1 MTQVKRA
8 FLLCVCLVLLL
19 TMGGGIILS
28 AFVVRADA
36 ATVQYSSALEDLEK
50 DETFDAAQYPAKAD
64 DYSLQIIQIAE
75 GDKGELFVYAYQ
87 PSNGNK
93 DYRASYI
100 NMSLQDRT
108 NQSPTYQLYSLTWLG
123 SDGVFS
129 KYKVDGFS
137 MSSELYRYYN
147 IATIYR
153 AFDASVDD
161 PAEASDDVNE
171 HIGYSV
177 GRCYCAYYYNGTVVY
192 ECEKVDVVDVEI
204 LAVGSVRFTEGF
216 KLYVDKCDA
225 HFVAFSVENF
235 DVDKIYDA
243 TVVYTAQ
250 PYVWSF
256 VLGVGESENPNGDP
270 ITTPREISTMETA
283 SNDGDGLLG
292 VKYEWQRIVTKDEFE
307 AQLEDFKNED
317 VVFSKG
323 DLGNAEFVFQFLETD
338 YTLSSGN
345 GNTLKYF
352 TKVTDV
358 GILRLHF
365 LSGVNTYNLGVVSD
379 LVSDDGNPDFE
390 VTIGDNFE
398 NQDWW
403 QKIIALLMLILL
415 VAFLGPFLMPLLSVV
430 MNIVWFAI
438 KALFSFLLWAIGI
451 PFKLFGLLFRGK

>member
-8 FLLCVCLVLLL
+8 FVLSVCLVLLL
-19 TMGGGIILS
+19 TMGGGIFLS
-28 AFVVRADA
+28 AFAVRANA
-36 ATVQYSSALEDLEK
+36 ATVQYSSALEDLRK
-50 DETFDAAQYPAKAD
+50 DRSFDAMDYPQKAD
-64 DYSLQIIQIAE
+64 DYSLRIIQIAE

-137 MSSELYRYYN
+137 VSSELYRYYN

-153 AFDASVDD
+153 VFDDAVDA
-161 PAEASDDVNE
+161 PAEASDDVNGY
-171 HIGYSV
+171 IGFSV
-177 GRCYCAYYYNGTVVY
+177 GRCYCAYYYNGAVVY

-204 LAVGSVRFTEGF
+204 LAVGSVRFTEGY
-216 KLYVDKCDA
+216 KLYTDKCDA

-243 TVVYTAQ
+243 TVVYTVQ

-256 VLGVGESENPNGDP
+256 VLGVGESEKSNGAP
-270 ITTPREISTMETA
+270 VTTPRDISSMETA

-292 VKYEWQRIVTKDEFE
+292 KKYEWQRIVTKDKFE
-307 AQLEDFKNED
+307 AQLEDYKNEEL
-317 VVFSKG
+317 VFSEG
-323 DLGNAEFVFQFLETD
+323 DLGSAEFVFQFLETD

-345 GNTLKYF
+345 GNTFKHF

-365 LSGVNTYNLGVVSD
+365 LSEGKTYNLGVVSD
-379 LVSDDGNPDFE
+379 LVSDDGEPDFE

-403 QKIIALLMLILL
+403 QKLMAMLMLVLF
-415 VAFLGPFLMPLLSVV
+415 VALLGPFLTPLLSVLINV
-430 MNIVWFAI
+430 VWFAV
-438 KALFSFLLWAIGI
+438 KMALSAIAWAFGFPFRLLGR
-451 PFKLFGLLFRGK
+451 LFRTK